1 MSQSPKQ
8 RMDKLLRKMTEAT
21 ILDNPWLEQQSTGF
35 RLALLVSLH
44 LDGDTECI
52 GRVITGLDI
61 LRDYFAERGPLNP
74 RDLN

>member
-21 ILDNPWLEQQSTGF
+21 ILDNPWLEQQSTEF